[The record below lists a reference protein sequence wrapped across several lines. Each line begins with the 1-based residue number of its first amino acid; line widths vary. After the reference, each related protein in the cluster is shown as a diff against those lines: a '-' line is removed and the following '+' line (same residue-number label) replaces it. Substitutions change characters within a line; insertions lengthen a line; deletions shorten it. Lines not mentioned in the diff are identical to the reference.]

1 MNKHTVNNLIFFSL
15 LLSLSSCSLQ
25 KKLDTV
31 AKADIINA
39 AELQTAHIGITVYEP
54 ATNKYWYDYEGNKY
68 FIPASNTKIFT
79 CYAGMKYLGDSLPG
93 IKYFETNNDLVLF
106 PTGDPSLLHPDFKQH
121 PVIDFLQHSTKHLY
135 ITDAAWKDEGLGF
148 GWAWDDYNS
157 DYMAERSPLP
167 IYGNVIRFVQTQ
179 SQSGLVPGSSVQA
192 PAVFTVPEID
202 WKLRFS
208 TDTGSKR
215 FSVERKRDENVFTVT
230 QGVEK
235 YKEVDIPFST
245 QGIQSALELAKDT
258 IGKTI
263 AIKEGVKQNAR
274 LRTIKSQPT
283 DSLFK
288 PMMHRSDNFYAEQ
301 TLLMVS
307 NEKLG
312 LMSDARIID
321 TLLKTDLKDL
331 PQKPRWVDG
340 SGLSRYNQ
348 FSPRDFVWVLNK
360 MRNEFAWQRITTIF
374 ATGNTG
380 TLASYYKKD
389 SGYIYA
395 KTGTLTGHVA
405 LSGYLITRK
414 GKTLIFSVL
423 VNNHQTSA
431 AVVRRSVAA
440 FLQNLRERY

>member
-1 MNKHTVNNLIFFSL
+1 MQSIKNLTYL
-15 LLSLSSCSLQ
+15 AALVGLSSCSLQ
-25 KKLDTV
+25 KKLDTAAKKDILNV
-31 AKADIINA
+31 AD
-39 AELQTAHIGITVYEP
+39 LQTAHIGITVYEP
-54 ATNKYWYDYEGNKY
+54 ATNKTWYDYQGNKY
-68 FIPASNTKIFT
+68 FVPASNTKIFS

-93 IKYFETNNDLVLF
+93 IKYLETNNDLLLV

-121 PVIDFLQHSTKHLY
+121 PVIDFLRSSKKNIF
-135 ITDAAWKDEGLGF
+135 ITDANWKDQPLGF

-157 DYMAERSPLP
+157 DYMAERSALP

-179 SQSGLVPGSSVQA
+179 SAGSIDGSDRMA
-192 PAVFTVPEID
+192 PATFTIPEID

-208 TDTGSKR
+208 ADTGSKR
-215 FSVERKRDENVFTVT
+215 FSVERKRDENVFTVI
-230 QGVEK
+230 QGTEK
-235 YKEVDIPFST
+235 YKEDDVPFST
-245 QGIQSALELAKDT
+245 QGIQSALELLKDT
-258 IGKTI
+258 VGKTI
-263 AIKEGVKQNAR
+263 AVKEWKKQSSK
-274 LRTIKSQPT
+274 LRTIYSQPT

-307 NEKLG
+307 NERLG
-312 LMSDARIID
+312 IMSDARIID
-321 TLLKTDLKDL
+321 TLLNTDLKDL
-331 PQKPRWVDG
+331 PQRPRWVDG
-340 SGLSRYNQ
+340 SGLSRYNM

-360 MRNEFAWQRITTIF
+360 LRNEFPWQRITNIF

-380 TLASYYKKD
+380 TLGSYYRSD

-405 LSGYLITRK
+405 LSGYLITKK

-431 AVVRRSVAA
+431 ATVRKSVAA
-440 FLQNLRERY
+440 FIQNLRDNY

>member
-1 MNKHTVNNLIFFSL
+1 MQSIKSL
-15 LLSLSSCSLQ
+15 TYLAALVGLSSCSLQ
-25 KKLDTV
+25 KKLDTA
-31 AKADIINA
+31 AKKDILNVTD
-39 AELQTAHIGITVYEP
+39 LQTAHIGITVYEP
-54 ATNKYWYDYEGNKY
+54 ATNKTWYDYQGNKY
-68 FIPASNTKIFT
+68 FVPASNTKIFS

-93 IKYFETNNDLVLF
+93 IKYLETNDDLLLV

-121 PVIDFLQHSTKHLY
+121 PVIDFLRNSKKNIF
-135 ITDAAWKDEGLGF
+135 ITDANWKDHALGF

-157 DYMAERSPLP
+157 DYMAERSALP

-179 SQSGLVPGSSVQA
+179 SPGSIDGSDRMQ
-192 PAVFTVPEID
+192 PATFTIPEMD

-208 TDTGSKR
+208 ADTGSKR

-230 QGVEK
+230 QGTEK
-235 YKEVDIPFST
+235 YKEDDVPFST
-245 QGIQSALELAKDT
+245 QGIQSALELLKDT
-258 IGKTI
+258 VGKTI
-263 AIKEGVKQNAR
+263 AVKEWKKQSSK
-274 LRTIKSQPT
+274 LRTIYSQPT
-283 DSLFK
+283 DSLFT

-307 NEKLG
+307 NERLG
-312 LMSDARIID
+312 IMSDARIID
-321 TLLKTDLKDL
+321 TLLNTDLKDL
-331 PQKPRWVDG
+331 PQRPRWVDG
-340 SGLSRYNQ
+340 SGLSRYNM

-360 MRNEFAWQRITTIF
+360 LRNEFPWQRITTIF

-380 TLASYYKKD
+380 TLGSYYRSD

-405 LSGYLITRK
+405 LSGYLITKK

-431 AVVRRSVAA
+431 ATVRKSVAA
-440 FLQNLRERY
+440 FIQNLRDNY

>member
-1 MNKHTVNNLIFFSL
+1 
-15 LLSLSSCSLQ
+15 
-25 KKLDTV
+25 
-31 AKADIINA
+31 
-39 AELQTAHIGITVYEP
+39 
-54 ATNKYWYDYEGNKY
+54 
-68 FIPASNTKIFT
+68 
-79 CYAGMKYLGDSLPG
+79 
-93 IKYFETNNDLVLF
+93 
-106 PTGDPSLLHPDFKQH
+106 
-121 PVIDFLQHSTKHLY
+121 
-135 ITDAAWKDEGLGF
+135 
-148 GWAWDDYNS
+148 
-157 DYMAERSPLP
+157 
-167 IYGNVIRFVQTQ
+167 
-179 SQSGLVPGSSVQA
+179 
-192 PAVFTVPEID
+192 
-202 WKLRFS
+202 
-208 TDTGSKR
+208 
-215 FSVERKRDENVFTVT
+215 VFTVT
-230 QGVEK
+230 QGIEK

-245 QGIQSALELAKDT
+245 QGIQSALALAKDT
-258 IGKTI
+258 VGKTI
-263 AIKEGVKQNAR
+263 TLKEGVKQNTR

-321 TLLKTDLKDL
+321 TLLATDLKDL
-331 PQKPRWVDG
+331 PQKPHWVDG
-340 SGLSRYNQ
+340 SGLSRYNL

-360 MRNEFAWQRITTIF
+360 IRNEFAWQRVTSIF

-405 LSGYLITRK
+405 LSGYLITQK

-440 FLQNLRERY
+440 FLHNLREKY